1 MSLETILLKTLKRA
15 DYSPSDFHALRKKLN
30 LKAHQTR
37 ELSHLLERL
46 EKQGQI
52 VKIRN
57 NAFAL
62 AKEADLVTG
71 RLRFNKNGA
80 ATLIPLEPLPLPI
93 HIPFENTATALHND
107 LVVVRLES
115 HPIHRRG
122 VCHKTGVVI
131 KILERSRTELVGTLK
146 KSQQFYYVVPD
157 DARFPHDVYVK
168 PSLPTAPQS
177 IISLGSKVLV
187 KLLEWT
193 DRQRNPEGTII
204 EILGKPEEPGVDM
217 LSILKHYN
225 LSSDFPDEVLE
236 ECRNLSKNL
245 DLKNR
250 RDCRSHLV
258 ITIDPDDAK
267 DFDDAISLAPA
278 SEDQWKLWV
287 HIADVSH
294 YVSPGSHLDREA
306 RKRGNS
312 TYLVDRVIP
321 MLPPILSNDL
331 CSLKPHVDRLTACA
345 EFLISS
351 KGKVIKTQFYR
362 AIIHSKHRYTYQE
375 AFKVLQR
382 QPKNSTERM
391 LHQIH
396 HLAQKF
402 RRQRFSSGSLDLDFP
417 ESKIRL
423 NTQGEVVGVERVEND
438 VSHQLIEECMLL
450 ANEAVAKYLK
460 TKKRPSLYR
469 IHETPDPEKLQ
480 EFREM
485 VCAYHIPCGDLTS
498 RREIQKLLQHLKK
511 DSLGQALKIGL
522 LRSLKRACYSP
533 QPLGHYGLAKI
544 HYTHFTSPIRRYADL
559 IVHRSLFD
567 NAKKFLGQG
576 ALKEVSEHI
585 SLTERNS
592 AEAEQDS
599 KTTKMLQFLQQQ
611 ITSNKR
617 VPYEALIT
625 DVQNFGFFVDVHNL
639 CLSGLV
645 PVSSMKKDFYLFDA
659 SRFQLRGKRTR
670 HLITIGDK
678 VKVQV
683 LNVDF
688 YKKRVDFSL
697 ATN

>member
-1 MSLETILLKTLKRA
+1 MLQQKILKLLK
-15 DYSPSDFHALRKKLN
+15 SPHYTASDLQTLRKKLN

-37 ELSHLLERL
+37 ELSQILDQL

-57 NAFAL
+57 NAYAL
-62 AKEADLVTG
+62 AEEADLITG

-80 ATLIPLEPLPLPI
+80 AFLAPLEPTEFPI
-93 HIPFENTATALHND
+93 HIPFENTDTGLHND

-115 HPIHRRG
+115 RPTQRRG
-122 VCHKTGVVI
+122 VYHKTGLVI
-131 KILERSRTELVGTLK
+131 KILERSRTEMVGTLK

-157 DARFPHDVYVK
+157 DARFPQDVYVK
-168 PSLPTAPQS
+168 PYLAHTPQT
-177 IISLGSKVLV
+177 IIPLGSKVLV

-193 DRQRNPEGTII
+193 DRQLNPEG
-204 EILGKPEEPGVDM
+204 EILEALGKPEDPGIDM
-217 LSILKHYN
+217 LSILKNYN
-225 LSSDFPDEVLE
+225 LSSDFPDEILE
-236 ECRNLSKNL
+236 ECRNLSKKL

-267 DFDDAISLAPA
+267 DFDDAISLAA
-278 SEDQWKLWV
+278 ADKGNWKLWV

-294 YVSPGSHLDREA
+294 YVFAGSHLDREA

-331 CSLKPHVDRLTACA
+331 CSLKPHVDRLTACV
-345 EFLISS
+345 EFLISP
-351 KGKVIKTQFYR
+351 KGKILKTQFYQ
-362 AIIHSKHRYTYQE
+362 AVIHSKHRYTYQE
-375 AFKVLQR
+375 AFAVLQR
-382 QPKNSTERM
+382 QPQNSIERM

-396 HLAQKF
+396 HLAQQF
-402 RRQRFSSGSLDLDFP
+402 RRQRLLQGSLDLDFP

-423 NTQGEVVGVERVEND
+423 NAQGEVIAIERVEND
-438 VSHQLIEECMLL
+438 ISHQLIEECMLL

-460 TKKRPSLYR
+460 NQRRPSLYR
-469 IHETPDPEKLQ
+469 IHESPDPEKLE

-485 VCAYHIPCGDLTS
+485 VRAYHIPCGDLTS
-498 RREIQKLLQHLKK
+498 RREVQKLLQHLKK
-511 DSLGQALKIGL
+511 DALGQALKIGL
-522 LRSLKRACYSP
+522 LRSLKRARYSP
-533 QPLGHYGLAKI
+533 QPLGHYGLAKVD
-544 HYTHFTSPIRRYADL
+544 YTHFTSPIRRYADL
-559 IVHRSLFD
+559 IVHRTLFHPT
-567 NAKKFLGQG
+567 KKFMGQG
-576 ALKEVSEHI
+576 ALKDAADHI

-599 KTTKMLQFLQQQ
+599 KTVKMLQFLHQQ
-611 ITSNKR
+611 ISSDKR
-617 VPYEALIT
+617 INYQALVT
-625 DVQNFGFFVDVHNL
+625 DIQNFGFFVDVHDL

-645 PVSSMKKDFYLFDA
+645 PVSSLKKDFYLFDA
-659 SRFQLRGKRTR
+659 ARFQLRGKRTR
-670 HLITIGDK
+670 HLIAIGDK

-697 ATN
+697 VTN